1 MARLQAVIHS
11 GFGSLLQDVAQEGE
25 DGLVFFKAGFFL
37 GFNQALEGGNLNDE
51 AAADFHF
58 QALATSR

>member
-1 MARLQAVIHS
+1 
-11 GFGSLLQDVAQEGE
+11 
-25 DGLVFFKAGFFL
+25 LVFFKAGFFL